1 MNNLELNNEINNLNN
16 SLTNLSVILLNCSI
30 LLYQNVVQKSITY
43 APFDN
48 ATVNYNYTP
57 QNLQYSLFFGINQ
70 IQEVITYYVN
80 QANTVLT
87 NIQNIGLSSQMS
99 AKINEVNNSI
109 SQLDTFATALYN
121 GQQSQLK
128 SYTVPYNMS
137 IRSALLLNGLTTNNI
152 QLIQLYNSLDSVNW
166 IPVGTVLL
174 LL

>member
-1 MNNLELNNEINNLNN
+1 MNNLELDNEINKLNT
-16 SLTNLSVILLNCSI
+16 SLTNLSLTLLNCSI

-48 ATVNYNYTP
+48 ATVDYNYTP

-70 IQEVITYYVN
+70 IQEVITYYVDQTN
-80 QANTVLT
+80 LVLT
-87 NIQNIGLSSQMS
+87 NIENTGLSSQMS
-99 AKINEVNNSI
+99 AKINELNSSV
-109 SQLDTFATALYN
+109 SQLNTFAMALYN

-166 IPVGTVLL
+166 ILQGTVLL